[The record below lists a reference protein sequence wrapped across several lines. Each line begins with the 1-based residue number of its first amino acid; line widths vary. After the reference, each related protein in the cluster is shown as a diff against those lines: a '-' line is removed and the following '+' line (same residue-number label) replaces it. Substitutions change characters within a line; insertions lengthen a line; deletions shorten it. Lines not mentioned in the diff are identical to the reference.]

1 MGGVRVVVVGYPA
14 AELLDIACLTTTFD
28 YANRAGRDPRYT
40 VGVASPGGRPIS
52 CQSGLTLAAQT
63 SLERL
68 RGPID
73 TLIVAGG
80 EGHLAAAGDARLV
93 GHVRRLARETR
104 RVASVCTGASVLAAA
119 GLLDGRRAT
128 THWMFADQL
137 AATYPAVR
145 VDPTPLYVRDGQVST
160 AAGVT
165 SALDLALAFV
175 AEDHGGEVARRVAQG
190 LVTYLHRPG
199 NQAQMSMFLTAPA
212 PSDALVRRLVAMIN
226 DAPAA
231 DLSLTALAARAALPG
246 QLPGHGS
253 AERREHEKPDPQRH
267 VQQHAELG
275 QRPGHHPVAPVVP
288 QVPDAVPGQH
298 QAAEH
303 EPDGRREV
311 QRTDRKGAEPGSR
324 RWPGRSRRRP
334 GRAGSASGGAASTT
348 GVRRPT
354 GMALWRLSCPDD
366 AAPRSTPSSG
376 TGCPVRNPGVPVRCA
391 PGRPGRRLS
400 PGCPRAGPAGPRW
413 CGPGPP
419 V

>member
-52 CQSGLTLAAQT
+52 CQAGLTLAAQT

-231 DLSLTALAARAALPG
+231 DLSLTALAARAAVSERHLTRLFVAQLGQTPARYVRTVRLEAAAHLLASSRLPLARIADRCG
-246 QLPGHGS
+246 FAS
-253 AERREHEKPDPQRH
+253 AEALRQAFVDRYGVTPSGYRASYRVT
-267 VQQHAELG
+267 VQ
-275 QRPGHHPVAPVVP
+275 PS
-288 QVPDAVPGQH
+288 
-298 QAAEH
+298 AASTRN
-303 EPDGRREV
+303 PTPSGTSSSM
-311 QRTDRKGAEPGSR
+311 QNSANDRGTT
-324 RWPGRSRRRP
+324 RSRR
-334 GRAGSASGGAASTT
+334 
-348 GVRRPT
+348 
-354 GMALWRLSCPDD
+354 
-366 AAPRSTPSSG
+366 
-376 TGCPVRNPGVPVRCA
+376 
-391 PGRPGRRLS
+391 
-400 PGCPRAGPAGPRW
+400 
-413 CGPGPP
+413 
-419 V
+419 